1 MWYKIGRIQLDHL
14 HLQLFVLNLCLKDG
28 SGSCNA
34 VNAMHN
40 YNKFTAECYIEE
52 GIILNQ

>member
-1 MWYKIGRIQLDHL
+1 MWYKIGRIQLYHL